1 MSEIRPHVNDW
12 PQISFR
18 QGSPARAAGPDLWRM
33 MWHIENMG
41 RRPLTLSAARFPHGR
56 FKAAEQRFE
65 PPIDLGPDE
74 RSEIETLTVCHEPP
88 GAVVENAFVILT
100 VIWLG
105 TLWRIFGRLRITID
119 SHGQP
124 DALTEFITA
133 QRAGF
138 SQEFCGM
145 DKQLI
150 PEGGTDGA

>member
-1 MSEIRPHVNDW
+1 MTEAVLQTAEP

-18 QGSPARAAGPDLWRM
+18 QGSPARAAGLGLWRM

-41 RRPLTLSAARFPHGR
+41 RRPLTLSGARFPHGR

-74 RSEIETLTVCHEPP
+74 RNEIETLIGCQEPP

-100 VIWLG
+100 AIRLG

-124 DALTEFITA
+124 AALTELITV
-133 QRAGF
+133 QRMGF
-138 SQEFCGM
+138 SEDFT
-145 DKQLI
+145 LS
-150 PEGGTDGA
+150 